1 MSLSSELRQEI
12 GRLTELIRQDPAYLQ
27 FRETR
32 QILEEDPALAK
43 QTDDYREKYF
53 ALLEGGNEDGN
64 LYYRQKDFKE
74 ENSELRDH
82 REVRK
87 FLKAEASYARLI
99 QEVTAELMQQL
110 GG

>member
-12 GRLTELIRQDPAYLQ
+12 NRLTELSRQDPAYLQ

-32 QILEEDPALAK
+32 QILEEDPALTK
-43 QTDDYREKYF
+43 QTDEYREKYF

-74 ENSELRDH
+74 ENSELWDH

-110 GG
+110 GE